1 MQEVFVRALNRI
13 PNPDPEFDLIYLNS
27 IRILTNSNSNSDI
40 CFKPDKLVIGFLKS
54 NPDFEKSGFNPVF
67 MNLVPCPSLC

>member
-1 MQEVFVRALNRI
+1 MNRAWNRI

-40 CFKPDKLVIGFLKS
+40 CFKPDKLVIGF
-54 NPDFEKSGFNPVF
+54 F
-67 MNLVPCPSLC
+67 